1 MKKYTL
7 TVTGNVVMNSYGD
20 IEVDNVNLLERFTKS
35 FGMEKENYQS
45 KQFAGKVEITIT
57 DLSEPL
63 KIDAK
68 EC

>member
-7 TVTGNVVMNSYGD
+7 SVTGNVVMNSYGD
-20 IEVDNVNLLERFTKS
+20 IEVDNVNLLESFTKS
-35 FGMEKENYQS
+35 FGMEKENFKS

-63 KIDAK
+63 EIDAK